1 MESVAA
7 MTGRRQLK
15 VLLAEPRGYCAGV
28 ERALE
33 IVHLALKRW
42 GPPVYVRHDI
52 VHNLRVVAK
61 LRSKGVVFVDE
72 LDECPDDRPVIFSAH
87 GVAASVKE
95 EAERRNLLTVD
106 ATCPLVAKVH
116 AAARWHSRQGRQIV
130 MVGQKGHAETIGT
143 MGQVAEGEMLLV
155 QSTEDIGKLAPRDEG
170 KLAYTTQTTLS
181 VDDVAETVDALRR
194 RFPKIAEP
202 KTDDICYAT
211 TNRQNAVKALA
222 RQVDV
227 LFVIGA
233 PHSSNTRH
241 LVETGRRAGCGCVLL
256 LQGAGDL
263 NWNVLEGARRLGI
276 TASASSPEYIVEEML
291 EAIRERF
298 ELSVETVSAAV
309 EDVKFNVPRIL
320 QRQGTDLNKSSP

>member
-1 MESVAA
+1 

-33 IVHLALKRW
+33 IVDLALQRW
-42 GPPVYVRHDI
+42 GPPIYVRHDI
-52 VHNLRVVAK
+52 VHNLRVVAE

-72 LDECPDDRPVIFSAH
+72 LHECPDDRPVIFSAH

-116 AAARWHSRQGRQIV
+116 AEARWHNRQGRQIV

-143 MGQVAEGEMLLV
+143 MGQVAEGEVLLV
-155 QSTEDIGKLAPRDEG
+155 QSTDDVGLLEPRDEG
-170 KLAYTTQTTLS
+170 NLAYTTQTTLS
-181 VDDVAETVDALRR
+181 VDEVAETVDALRR
-194 RFPKIAEP
+194 RFPKIAAP
-202 KTDDICYAT
+202 KKDDICYAT

-309 EDVKFNVPRIL
+309 EDIKFNVPRIL
-320 QRQGTDLNKSSP
+320 QKKGTELSKSGP

>member
-1 MESVAA
+1 

-15 VLLAEPRGYCAGV
+15 VFLAQPRGYCAGV

-33 IVHLALKRW
+33 IVDLALKRW
-42 GPPVYVRHDI
+42 GPPIYVRHDI

-72 LDECPDDRPVIFSAH
+72 LKECPDDRPVIFSAH

-130 MVGQKGHAETIGT
+130 MVGQDGHAETIGT

-155 QSTEDIGKLAPRDEG
+155 QSTDDVGKLAPRDEG

-181 VDDVAETVDALRR
+181 VDEVAETVDALRR
-194 RFPKIAEP
+194 RFPKIAAP

-227 LFVIGA
+227 MFVIGA

-241 LVETGRRAGCGCVLL
+241 LVETGRRAGCDRVLL
-256 LQGAGDL
+256 VQGADDL
-263 NWNVLEGARRLGI
+263 DWKALDGAQRLGI
-276 TASASSPEYIVEEML
+276 TASASSPEYIVDEML
-291 EAIRERF
+291 EAVSERF

-320 QRQGTDLNKSSP
+320 QRQGTELGKSGP